1 MPQDEGADKRV
12 KVIDLDEF
20 LDEISRKENIDKRK
34 IRGRGI
40 VRKIA
45 ELLAYNAI
53 VTRGEIEEVSKG
65 SSVGRQMISFLKR
78 SGLVYETR
86 SGYIISVPWILY
98 LYKYMRDK
106 WVKQIKRL
114 APALQDNEVEELRK
128 IAVEALGTPLEKFI
142 DAYIAAVGGFK
153 DIAQIPVKCLPKK
166 CEKFIDECFRQLLNY
181 SIWLLTLIASL
192 LELYVKGVSFGEVLE
207 WLINM
212 SKRNR
217 NLLGILEEDHPL
229 AYYNRLVAET
239 AELLKRDALFLYQ
252 IYGKH
257 KDDVMEKAIKWS
269 IQKYTKT
276 VGEDRAEKGKDRAE
290 YYVRLFLDELSKAI
304 LADITTR
311 IVFLI

>member
-45 ELLAYNAI
+45 ELLAYNAV

-65 SSVGRQMISFLKR
+65 SSVGRQMISFLKN

-98 LYKYMRDK
+98 LYKYMKDK

-114 APALQDNEVEELRK
+114 APALQDNEIEELRK

-142 DAYIAAVGGFK
+142 DAYIAAVGGLK
-153 DIAQIPVKCLPKK
+153 DIAQIPVRCLPKK

-181 SIWLLTLIASL
+181 SIWLLTLITSL

-217 NLLGILEEDHPL
+217 NFLGFQEDHPL

-239 AELLKRDALFLYQ
+239 SELLKRDALFLYQ
-252 IYGKH
+252 VYGKR
-257 KDDVMEKAIKWS
+257 KDDIMEKAIKWAL
-269 IQKYTKT
+269 QKYTET
-276 VGEDRAEKGKDRAE
+276 VGEDRARKGKDRAE
-290 YYVRLFLDELSKAI
+290 YYARLFLDELSKAT

-311 IVFLI
+311 IVLLI